1 MSENPVLE
9 TIVEMNALAMAKLD
23 VSVEALLLVRLAAL
37 VAVDAP
43 PASYLVTL
51 GAGVDSMLDL
61 EDVRSVLIA
70 VAPVVGTPKVV
81 SAVRNI
87 AEALG
92 MAISLEE
99 LAEAEAEAEMA

>member
-1 MSENPVLE
+1 MSENPLLD
-9 TIVEMNALAMAKLD
+9 TIVEMNALSIAKLD
-23 VSVEALLLVRLAAL
+23 ASLEALLLVRLAAL

-51 GAGVDSMLDL
+51 GAGADSMLDL

-70 VAPVVGTPKVV
+70 VAPVVGAPRVV

-87 AEALG
+87 SEALG
-92 MAISLEE
+92 IALSLDE
-99 LAEAEAEAEMA
+99 LTAEPA